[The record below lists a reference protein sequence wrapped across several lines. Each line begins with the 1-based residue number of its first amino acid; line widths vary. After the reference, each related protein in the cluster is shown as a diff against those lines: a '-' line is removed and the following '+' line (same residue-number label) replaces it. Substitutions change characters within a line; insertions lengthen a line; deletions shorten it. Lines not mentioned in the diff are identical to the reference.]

1 MKITI
6 QEDDNCKETEVQ
18 ITCRQANSR
27 ILELVRMLSASSQE
41 RLSGE
46 RNGELHLLQPESLY
60 YIESVDNTVFL
71 YDKDAVYQSS
81 LKLYQI
87 EDANYS
93 PDLIRVSKSVI
104 LNLAKVEKLKPA
116 LGRKLTATL
125 TNGEKLVISRQY
137 VPQLKRKLGIGGR
150 NKS

>member
-46 RNGELHLLQPESLY
+46 QNGELHLLQPESLY

-104 LNLAKVEKLKPA
+104 VNLAKVEKLKPA

>member
-27 ILELVRMLSASSQE
+27 ILELVRMLSVSSQE

-104 LNLAKVEKLKPA
+104 VNLAKVEKLKPA